1 MTVTTPATR
10 NMITDY
16 YDVIASAVR
25 RCGAVPGD
33 APGTPGF
40 APGFDLPE
48 LTPAVRE
55 FYAAATVSWSPLG
68 HYGGHDLTMLDL
80 TANPG
85 TRTTLRAGGPHP

>member
-48 LTPAVRE
+48 LTPR
-55 FYAAATVSWSPLG
+55 YASSTPPPRSAGPRWAT
-68 HYGGHDLTMLDL
+68 
-80 TANPG
+80 TAG
-85 TRTTLRAGGPHP
+85 TT